1 MMYAPN
7 RKECHVGTEE
17 PEQEQEGQPT
27 NDPSV
32 HGFEDVEPGAVGQP
46 TEASG
51 AAGYVVGEEIPEGAI
66 GGEDEEEDEE
76 GEPEQ

>member
-17 PEQEQEGQPT
+17 QQGEEQEGQPT

-32 HGFEDVEPGAVGQP
+32 HGFKDVEPGSVGQP

-66 GGEDEEEDEE
+66 GGDDDEEDEE
-76 GEPEQ
+76 TE